1 MYFSSYSPIKLTLF
15 YFQSLCGLVSI
26 YPSDPFVPQP
36 FSVLLCVSESQP
48 LWPALSCF
56 SCPLVSCQKEPEKD
70 QKEWGLWVGYLLTL
84 LTFSGLSWIEAA
96 VLYQMSQLLLGST
109 SPMANG
115 GEREQYNKKMY
126 KVSNYYLKYFPW
138 VNKWGI
144 MVYNT
149 LWRLFSIW
157 AMKPSLWK

>member
-1 MYFSSYSPIKLTLF
+1 MWISLHLPLRPI
-15 YFQSLCGLVSI
+15 C
-26 YPSDPFVPQP
+26 PSA
-36 FSVLLCVSESQP
+36 LLCPAVCLGKPTFMTCIVLFLLPPGLLSKGARKRSEGVRIVGGVFTH
-48 LWPALSCF
+48 PAHFL
-56 SCPLVSCQKEPEKD
+56 P
-70 QKEWGLWVGYLLTL
+70 
-84 LTFSGLSWIEAA
+84 GLSWIEAA

-109 SPMANG
+109 SPMVNG